1 MSNEER
7 NLRIDEFLNKFDQM
21 LEAAIAIDEFKWK
34 ISVSISS
41 NSQLINDRIR
51 TINGIN
57 EAFTKHEMNWS
68 SNG

>member
-7 NLRIDEFLNKFDQM
+7 NLRIDEFLNKFDKM